1 MKTYNL
7 INGNIITLQ
16 DDSHVASS
24 LTISNGKILSI
35 NDINNK
41 YPSIDVRGA
50 TIIPGFI
57 DAHYHIK
64 NYGKRLSQVNLK
76 GIKSK
81 DEIITTIKQQI
92 NVNKKGNWI
101 IGFGWDQNLWNNKNF
116 PEKHILNDCSP
127 DHPIYLTRI
136 DGHSAWVNECAIKL
150 LNISCESLREIS
162 GGEVI
167 NDCILIDNTM
177 NPFKSILPLIHH

>member
-81 DEIITTIKQQI
+81 
-92 NVNKKGNWI
+92 
-101 IGFGWDQNLWNNKNF
+101 
-116 PEKHILNDCSP
+116 P
-127 DHPIYLTRI
+127 
-136 DGHSAWVNECAIKL
+136 
-150 LNISCESLREIS
+150 
-162 GGEVI
+162 
-167 NDCILIDNTM
+167 
-177 NPFKSILPLIHH
+177 